1 MISRL
6 GLRVRIFLLFALL
19 AGAIIAAVVGGL
31 LLGYRYAAVP
41 EAGSGFVAAAVVAT
55 FAILGLTAC
64 VWLLFDENVAKPIQR
79 LAAQL
84 RARTHA
90 DAGHSAELEAPYL
103 GDLGP
108 AARAVAE
115 RLGGGEAGAIDQTTA
130 RLQAEHEWLTALLSE
145 IPIAVVLVSTN
156 ERIVLY
162 DAQAGELL
170 ARVAPPRLGAP
181 ISDYIDREGLAAA
194 RAEAAATGDEA
205 AFEAVGA
212 TGEPGLRVRLRP
224 LSRGLG
230 EILLLEQTV
239 AGPSPTSARPL
250 VFDFELLERQN
261 EGPLTDRPLTD
272 IDFVVLDTET
282 TGLEPERDELVQ
294 IGAVRMVNGRPVA
307 GEAMETLV
315 NPGRSIPPQSSRVH
329 GITDE
334 QVADA
339 PGVAEAVA
347 RLHDFA
353 RDAVLV
359 AHNAPFDLAF
369 LKRREA
375 EIGAR
380 FDHPVLDTVL
390 LSAVLFGP
398 HEAHNLDALCT
409 RLGIDV
415 PVERRHT
422 APGDAEATA
431 AALCAMIPMLQGRG
445 FTTLREVLQQ
455 TRRHGRLLQDLN
467 AGSS

>member
-19 AGAIIAAVVGGL
+19 AGAIIAAVAGGL
-31 LLGYRYAAVP
+31 LLGYRYADVP
-41 EAGSGFVAAAVVAT
+41 AAGNGFIAAAVVST
-55 FAILGLTAC
+55 FAILGLTVC

-90 DAGHSAELEAPYL
+90 DAGHSDELEARYL

-115 RLGGGEAGAIDQTTA
+115 RLGGEAAGALDQATA
-130 RLQAEHEWLTALLSE
+130 RLQTEHEWLTALLSE
-145 IPIAVVLVSTN
+145 IPVAVVLVSAN
-156 ERIVLY
+156 DRIALY
-162 DAQAGELL
+162 DAQAGALL
-170 ARVAPPRLGAP
+170 SRLAPPRLGAP
-181 ISDYIDREGLAAA
+181 ITDYIDRKRLAAA
-194 RAEAAATGDEA
+194 RAEAATTAGEA
-205 AFEAVGA
+205 AFDAVD
-212 TGEPGLRVRLRP
+212 TNGEPCLGVRLRP

-230 EILLLEQTV
+230 EMLLLEST
-239 AGPSPTSARPL
+239 APAPSATSARPL
-250 VFDFELLERQN
+250 VFDFELLDRQN
-261 EGPLTDRPLTD
+261 EGSVTDRPLPD
-272 IDFVVLDTET
+272 LDFVVLDTET

-294 IGAVRMVNGRPVA
+294 IAAVRMVNGRSVA

-339 PGVAEAVA
+339 PRVAEAVG

-390 LSAVLFGP
+390 LSAVVFGP
-398 HEAHNLDALCT
+398 HEAHNLDALCA
-409 RLGIDV
+409 RLGIDI
-415 PVERRHT
+415 PDERRHT
-422 APGDAEATA
+422 APGDAEVTA
-431 AALCAMIPMLQGRG
+431 AALCAMIPMLQARG
-445 FTTLREVLQQ
+445 FMTLREVLQQ

-467 AGSS
+467 P